1 MVATSLPIGPTLANN
16 LPRPT
21 SPDTRLQALNRV
33 RETALS
39 ISNRVRDALI
49 PQGFRPMR
57 VLVVDD
63 HPDAADSL
71 AAVVEMLGC
80 PVWACHSG
88 RAALTAA
95 GGFNPEVCLIDLKM
109 PEMDGFELA
118 ARLKTRAAGRQ
129 TVLVATTALGDEES
143 KERTKQAGFH
153 LHLTKPIEPAI
164 LIAALA
170 ELSKTLAPLD
180 DDDDTL
186 DDRRESS

>member
-1 MVATSLPIGPTLANN
+1 MVATSFATGPTISNPI
-16 LPRPT
+16 PRPT
-21 SPDTRLQALNRV
+21 SPDTRLQALSRV
-33 RETALS
+33 RETANS
-39 ISNRVRDALI
+39 ISNRVRDALT
-49 PQGFRPMR
+49 PVGFRPMR

-118 ARLKTRAAGRQ
+118 ARLKTRAAGRPP
-129 TVLVATTALGDEES
+129 VVVATTALAYEES
-143 KERTKQAGFH
+143 RERTKQAGFH
-153 LHLTKPIEPAI
+153 LHLKKPIEPAI

-170 ELSKTLAPLD
+170 ELSKTLAPIG
-180 DDDDTL
+180 DDDTP
-186 DDRRESS
+186 